1 MTIFFLIKESNEECS
16 KVINQGQF
24 ILYHRG
30 KPLLQKSGLKI
41 QENRPQTVSY
51 DQASKFIQNIE
62 KESVFLRFQNT
73 DSDIPIFAAMI
84 PKDANVEDIEN
95 AVEGVWI
102 RS

>member
-1 MTIFFLIKESNEECS
+1 M
-16 KVINQGQF
+16 
-24 ILYHRG
+24 
-30 KPLLQKSGLKI
+30 LQKSGLKI

-95 AVEGVWI
+95 TVDGVWI
-102 RS
+102 IS